1 MSIPNPRLLLVF
13 GFLLVLMGFLL
24 PLLIVVKILPST
36 FLLNFAAYA
45 ASVGGLLLG
54 MTGLTLYQRSRRR
67 SDEDR

>member
-1 MSIPNPRLLLVF
+1 MLLSPKTMLLV
-13 GFLLVLMGFLL
+13 GAGLLVVGWILPVLM
-24 PLLIVVKILPST
+24 VMKYLPST